1 MIDITLLGTAATMPL
16 PARALSSALLSC
28 AGRSILLDCGEGT
41 QAAARKAHVSLMKT
55 DLIAL
60 THYHGDHVFGLPG
73 LLQTF
78 SCLGRTAPL
87 YITGP
92 EGLEELL
99 NPVMKLSGPLPF
111 RILPLT
117 LPEGGALDAVLPGW
131 SGDAHL
137 HAFPTNHRVP
147 SLGYCFSLT
156 RPGKF
161 DPSAADALGVP
172 PNHRGALQR
181 RNAVTL
187 DSGAVITPDMVL
199 GQARKGLRVVF
210 SGDTAPCPALT
221 EAAAGADL
229 LLCDATY
236 GEDAYAAQAELYG
249 HCTFS
254 QAGKLAAQAGVRR
267 LWLTHFSQIMETPE
281 DFLPLA
287 QAEFP
292 DAVCGFDS
300 LSIRLKFEER

>member
-16 PARALSSALLSC
+16 PARALSSALISC

-55 DLIAL
+55 DLIAF
-60 THYHGDHVFGLPG
+60 THYHGDHIFGLPG

-99 NPVMKLSGPLPF
+99 GPMLHLSGPLPF
-111 RILPLT
+111 RILPVT
-117 LPEGGALDAVLPGW
+117 LPEDGALSAVLPGW
-131 SGDAHL
+131 SREAHL
-137 HAFPTNHRVP
+137 HTFPTNHRVP
-147 SLGYCFSLT
+147 SVGYCFSLS

-172 PNHRGALQR
+172 QICRGELQR
-181 RNAVTL
+181 GKAVTL
-187 DSGAVITPDMVL
+187 DSGVVITPDMVL
-199 GQARKGLRVVF
+199 GQARKGLRIVF

-221 EAAAGADL
+221 EAAAEADL
-229 LLCDATY
+229 LICDATY
-236 GEDAYAAQAELYG
+236 GEDAYAGQAELYG

-254 QAGKLAAQAGVRR
+254 QVGKLAAQAGVGR
-267 LWLTHFSQIMETPE
+267 LWLTHFSQVMETPE

-292 DAVCGFDS
+292 GAVCGFDG
-300 LSIRLKFEER
+300 LSIRMKFEER